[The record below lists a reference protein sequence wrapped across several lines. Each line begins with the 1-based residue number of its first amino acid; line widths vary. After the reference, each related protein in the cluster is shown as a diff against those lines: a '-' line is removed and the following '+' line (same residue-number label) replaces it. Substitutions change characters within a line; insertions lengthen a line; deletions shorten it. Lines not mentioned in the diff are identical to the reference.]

1 MSDKKIGSWYWF
13 DFAKLDST
21 NNYALSQAPSLSSS
35 QKILYT
41 AQMQTSGR
49 GRRGRSWVSPLGNLY
64 FSQLFFSSL
73 SPVEIVYIT
82 ALSIVQTIKKITDKL
97 VPQIKWPNDIL
108 INDCK
113 IGGIL
118 IEKSKEEAYIIGV
131 GINLISSPKLHSI
144 YPAASLHDFEIDINR
159 DDFLKLYLTA
169 FDDNLLQSFTAIKN
183 NFLANAYKLHQNITI
198 GLGDKK
204 ISGQFI
210 GIDENGF
217 LLLKQEENT
226 LIINTGEILFS

>member
-1 MSDKKIGSWYWF
+1 MSDKKIGAWHWF

-21 NNYALSQAPSLSSS
+21 NNYALSQASSLSSS

-49 GRRGRSWVSPLGNLY
+49 GRRGRSWDSPLGNLY
-64 FSQLFFSSL
+64 FSQLFFSPL

-118 IEKSKEEAYIIGV
+118 IEKSEEGAYIIGV

-144 YPAASLHDFEIDINR
+144 YPAASLRDFEIDINR
-159 DDFLKLYLTA
+159 DDFLKLYLAA
-169 FDDNLLQSFTAIKN
+169 FEDNLSQSFNAIKN

-226 LIINTGEILFS
+226 LVINTGEILFS